1 MFYFYLGFNYYIR
14 IFSIIDREL
23 LKLSVFVVF
32 YKYFNALVDVFFLE
46 VDSSIVMLIV
56 DEKFNVVYVDIGGMD
71 I

>member
-1 MFYFYLGFNYYIR
+1 MLGLNYYIR
-14 IFSIIDREL
+14 IFSIIDREF

-32 YKYFNALVDVFFLE
+32 YKYFNVFVDVFFFE

-56 DEKFNVVYVDIGGMD
+56 DEKLNVVYVDIGGMD